1 MALSA
6 RKAQAVVR
14 DISERKP
21 GDRAQAG
28 ASSPVRGS
36 GRSNGQTAANR
47 DDQIKLL
54 KGMCAALTAAVEIL
68 ERPQSAGFDSEF
80 DFNDGVSFYEEVRR
94 FESDLIKR
102 ALRQTGGRQTH
113 AAALLGINHTTLHAM
128 MKRYNIKTGSL

>member
-21 GDRAQAG
+21 GAGVKAG

-36 GRSNGQTAANR
+36 SRSNSQTATNR
-47 DDQIKLL
+47 YDQIKLL
-54 KGMCAALTAAVEIL
+54 KDMCAALTAAVEIL
-68 ERPQSAGFDSEF
+68 ERPQSVGFDAEV
-80 DFNDGVSFYEEVRR
+80 DFNGGVSFYEEVQR
-94 FESDLIKR
+94 FESDLIRR

-113 AAALLGINHTTLHAM
+113 AATLLGINHTTLHAM
-128 MKRYNIKTGSL
+128 MKRYNIKAGSL

>member
-6 RKAQAVVR
+6 RKAQPVVR

-21 GDRAQAG
+21 GAGVQAG
-28 ASSPVRGS
+28 ASLPVRGS
-36 GRSNGQTAANR
+36 GRSNSQTATNR

-54 KGMCAALTAAVEIL
+54 KDMCAALTVAVEIL
-68 ERPQSAGFDSEF
+68 EQPQSVGFDSEF

-94 FESDLIKR
+94 FESDLIRR

-128 MKRYNIKTGSL
+128 MKRYNIKAGSL